1 MAVNKATGS
10 ATAINLYPIGQ
21 NFSGNYALRFDMFI
35 SVEIPNAV
43 ATEYVLFG
51 VNHSG
56 TKTNWFRNDAG
67 GVPAGWTFDG
77 VFYSIDVA
85 GDGLVAGN
93 VGGGDYV
100 NYSSPTTANNN
111 PTLLNA
117 GRRATT
123 LVNAF
128 KSPPSPVAG
137 VPANNTTLV
146 SPNPMWADVELS
158 QLGRTLT
165 WKINNTPIFAYSNA
179 TAHVAGNIMIGYDD
193 ALFSQSLASSYVII
207 DNVRVVRL
215 DGLKVTSVANAGAN
229 IQVEFTLDLNDTA
242 DSFRVQSAATV
253 NGAYTDTA
261 ATIVQ
266 LTPGTYRATV
276 AKSGNVRFYRIRHI

>member
-1 MAVNKATGS
+1 
-10 ATAINLYPIGQ
+10 
-21 NFSGNYALRFDMFI
+21 
-35 SVEIPNAV
+35 
-43 ATEYVLFG
+43 
-51 VNHSG
+51 
-56 TKTNWFRNDAG
+56 
-67 GVPAGWTFDG
+67 
-77 VFYSIDVA
+77 
-85 GDGLVAGN
+85 
-93 VGGGDYV
+93 
-100 NYSSPTTANNN
+100 
-111 PTLLNA
+111 
-117 GRRATT
+117 
-123 LVNAF
+123 
-128 KSPPSPVAG
+128 
-137 VPANNTTLV
+137 
-146 SPNPMWADVELS
+146 
-158 QLGRTLT
+158 
-165 WKINNTPIFAYSNA
+165 
-179 TAHVAGNIMIGYDD
+179 MIGYDD